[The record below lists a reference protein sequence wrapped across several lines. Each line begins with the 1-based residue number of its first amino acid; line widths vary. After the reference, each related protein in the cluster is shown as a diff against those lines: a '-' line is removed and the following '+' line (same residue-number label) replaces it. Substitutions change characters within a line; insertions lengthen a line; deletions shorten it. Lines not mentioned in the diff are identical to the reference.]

1 MVGNVKKKDKFIF
14 RCQSCG
20 GQTPK
25 WMGQCLECGEWDSL
39 VEERLISGVSKQK
52 HTPFLQTPVPI
63 DSIEVKESDRI
74 ETGVAEFDRVLGGGI
89 VDGSLILIGGDPGIG
104 KSTLMLQVLSQLASN
119 GKKCLYVSGEE
130 SIRQLSM
137 RGKRLGS
144 KHSSMLVVSETDLDS
159 ILSMTEQVRYD
170 AIVIDS
176 IQTVFHPD
184 VSSTPGS
191 VTQIR
196 EASMQFMKLAKST
209 GIPIF
214 LVGHVTK
221 VGAIAGPR
229 IMEHMV
235 DTVLYFEGDKSHV
248 FRILRAVKNRFGAT
262 NEIGVFEMNEQGLT
276 QVPNPSAVF
285 LSERTVV
292 APGSVVTSCMEGS
305 RPILV
310 EIQGLVSSSG
320 LGTPRRTVL
329 GLDNHRVALIV
340 AVMEK
345 RLGMNLSGL
354 DIFMNVTGGVKIV
367 EPAADLAIAVALA
380 SSFLDKPIEKQTLL
394 IGEIGLT
401 GEIRAVGQVQARI
414 KEASKMG
421 FTKCLVPS
429 STLKQISKIEGMTIE
444 SVSFLKDA
452 MEVLF

>member
-1 MVGNVKKKDKFIF
+1 MQKQKRDKFIF

-25 WMGQCLECGEWDSL
+25 WMGRCPDCDAWDTL
-39 VEERLISGVSKQK
+39 VEEQISSGVLKKKKSS
-52 HTPFLQTPVPI
+52 FLPEPVLLE
-63 DSIEVKESDRI
+63 SVEVEETDRI
-74 ETGVAEFDRVLGGGI
+74 KTGVGEFDRVLGGGI
-89 VDGSLILIGGDPGIG
+89 VDGTLILIGGDPGIG
-104 KSTLMLQVLSQLASN
+104 KSTLMLQVLSSLSRL

-130 SIRQLSM
+130 SVRQISM
-137 RGKRLGS
+137 RGKRLNSHG
-144 KHSSMLVVSETDLDS
+144 SSMFVVSETDLDS
-159 ILSMTEQVRYD
+159 ILAMVELTKYD
-170 AIVIDS
+170 ALVIDS
-176 IQTVFHPD
+176 IQTVFHPE

-196 EASMQFMKLAKST
+196 EAAMKFMKLAKTT
-209 GIPIF
+209 GLPIF

-235 DTVLYFEGDKSHV
+235 DTVLYFEGDKTHV
-248 FRILRAVKNRFGAT
+248 FRILRAVKNRFGST
-262 NEIGVFEMNEQGLT
+262 NEIGVFEMNEKGLIE
-276 QVPNPSAVF
+276 VPNPSAVF
-285 LSERTVV
+285 LAERSAV
-292 APGSVVTSCMEGS
+292 APGSVVTSCMEGT

-320 LGTPRRTVL
+320 GTPRRTIL
-329 GLDNHRVALIV
+329 GLDSHRVALIV

-367 EPAADLAIAVALA
+367 EPAVDLAISAALA
-380 SSFLDKPIEKQTLL
+380 STFLDKPVDKETTL

-401 GEIRAVGQVQARI
+401 GEIRAVGHVQARI

-429 STLKQISKIEGMTIE
+429 STIKQLSKIKGMTIE

>member
-1 MVGNVKKKDKFIF
+1 MKKKEKTLYL
-14 RCQSCG
+14 CQSCG
-20 GQTPK
+20 HQTHQWLGRCP
-25 WMGQCLECGEWDSL
+25 GCGEWDTLEARKEISSQGL
-39 VEERLISGVSKQK
+39 SSRFSRVAARPMLMREIDCEEDPRIYTG
-52 HTPFLQTPVPI
+52 
-63 DSIEVKESDRI
+63 IE
-74 ETGVAEFDRVLGGGI
+74 EFDRVLGGGI
-89 VDGSLILIGGDPGIG
+89 VGGTLVLIGGDPGIG
-104 KSTLMLQVLSQLASN
+104 KSTLMLQALSKLAAS
-119 GKKCLYVSGEE
+119 GKNALYVSGEE
-130 SIRQLSM
+130 SMTQIKM
-137 RGKRLGS
+137 RADRLGAADS
-144 KHSSMLVVSETDLDS
+144 PLLVAAETDLDA
-159 ILSMTEQVRYD
+159 ILEMARTLQPEV
-170 AIVIDS
+170 IVVDS
-176 IQTVFHPD
+176 IQTVYSPD
-184 VSSTPGS
+184 ITSTPGS

-196 EASMQFMKLAKST
+196 EASIRLMNMAKAT
-209 GIPIF
+209 GIPLF

-248 FRILRAVKNRFGAT
+248 FRILRAVKNRFGST
-262 NEIGVFEMNEQGLT
+262 NEIGVFEMNEKGLT
-276 QVPNPSAVF
+276 QVLNPSAVF
-285 LSERTVV
+285 LSERRSA

-310 EIQGLVSSSG
+310 EIQGLASSSG
-320 LGTPRRTVL
+320 LGKPRRTVL

-367 EPAADLAIAVALA
+367 EPAADLAIASALA

-401 GEIRAVGQVQARI
+401 GEIRAVGQIQARV

-421 FTKCLVPS
+421 FTRCLVPS
-429 STLKQISKIEGMTIE
+429 STIKQLTKIKGMTIE

>member
-1 MVGNVKKKDKFIF
+1 
-14 RCQSCG
+14 
-20 GQTPK
+20 
-25 WMGQCLECGEWDSL
+25 MGQCPDCGAWDTL
-39 VEERLISGVSKQK
+39 VEERIASGALKKRTAS
-52 HTPFLQTPVPI
+52 FLPEPVLI
-63 DSIEVKESDRI
+63 DSVETTKTDRI
-74 ETGVAEFDRVLGGGI
+74 KTGMAEFDRVLGGGI
-89 VDGSLILIGGDPGIG
+89 VDGSLTLIGGDPGIG
-104 KSTLMLQVLSQLASN
+104 KSTLMLQVLSKLSAA

-130 SIRQLSM
+130 SVRQLSM
-137 RGKRLGS
+137 RGKRLDSHGD
-144 KHSSMLVVSETDLDS
+144 KLFVVSETDLDS
-159 ILSMTEQVRYD
+159 ILAMVGKSTYH
-170 AIVIDS
+170 ALVIDS

-196 EASMQFMKLAKST
+196 EAAMQFMKLAKTT
-209 GIPIF
+209 GLPVF

-248 FRILRAVKNRFGAT
+248 FRILRAVKNRFGPT
-262 NEIGVFEMNEQGLT
+262 NEIGVFEMNETGLS

-285 LSERTVV
+285 LSERPDS

-320 LGTPRRTVL
+320 LGTPRRTIL
-329 GLDNHRVALIV
+329 GLDNHRVSLIV

-367 EPAADLAIAVALA
+367 EPSADLAIAAALA
-380 SSFLDKPIEKQTLL
+380 SSFLDKPVENKAILV
-394 IGEIGLT
+394 GEIGLT
-401 GEIRAVGQVQARI
+401 GEIRAVGHVQARI
-414 KEASKMG
+414 KEAAKMG
-421 FTKCLVPS
+421 FSKCLVPG
-429 STLKQISKIEGMTIE
+429 STIKQLSRIKNMTVE
-444 SVSFLKDA
+444 SVSALKTA

>member
-1 MVGNVKKKDKFIF
+1 MQKQKRDKFIF

-25 WMGQCLECGEWDSL
+25 WMGRCPDCNAWDTL
-39 VEERLISGVSKQK
+39 VEEQISSGVLKKKKSS
-52 HTPFLQTPVPI
+52 FLPEPVLL
-63 DSIEVKESDRI
+63 DSVEVKETDRI
-74 ETGVAEFDRVLGGGI
+74 KTGVGEFDRVLGGGI
-89 VDGSLILIGGDPGIG
+89 VDGTLILIGGDPGIG
-104 KSTLMLQVLSQLASN
+104 KSTLMLQVLSSLSSL

-130 SIRQLSM
+130 SVRQISM
-137 RGKRLGS
+137 RGKRLNSHG
-144 KHSSMLVVSETDLDS
+144 SSMFVVSETDLDS
-159 ILSMTEQVRYD
+159 ILAMVGLTKYD
-170 AIVIDS
+170 ALVIDS

-196 EASMQFMKLAKST
+196 EAAMKFMKLAKTT
-209 GIPIF
+209 GLPIF

-248 FRILRAVKNRFGAT
+248 FRILRAVKNRFGST
-262 NEIGVFEMNEQGLT
+262 NEIGVFEMNEKGLT
-276 QVPNPSAVF
+276 EVPNPSAVF
-285 LSERTVV
+285 LAERSAV
-292 APGSVVTSCMEGS
+292 APGSVVTSCMEGT

-310 EIQGLVSSSG
+310 EIQGLVSSSS
-320 LGTPRRTVL
+320 GTPRRTIL
-329 GLDNHRVALIV
+329 GLDSHRVALIV

-367 EPAADLAIAVALA
+367 EPAVDLAIATALA
-380 SSFLDKPIEKQTLL
+380 STFLDKPVDKETTL

-401 GEIRAVGQVQARI
+401 GEIRAVGHVQARI
-414 KEASKMG
+414 KEACKMG

-429 STLKQISKIEGMTIE
+429 STIKQLSKIKGMTIE

>member
-1 MVGNVKKKDKFIF
+1 MQKQKRDKFIF

-20 GQTPK
+20 GQAPK
-25 WMGQCLECGEWDSL
+25 WMGKCPDCGAWDTL
-39 VEERLISGVSKQK
+39 VEERISSGVLKKKKSS
-52 HTPFLQTPVPI
+52 FLPEPVLL
-63 DSIEVKESDRI
+63 DSVEAEETDRI
-74 ETGVAEFDRVLGGGI
+74 KTGVGEFDRVLGGGI
-89 VDGSLILIGGDPGIG
+89 VDGTLILIGGDPGIG
-104 KSTLMLQVLSQLASN
+104 KSTLMLQVLSSLSKA

-130 SIRQLSM
+130 SVRQLSM
-137 RGKRLGS
+137 RGKRLNSHGA
-144 KHSSMLVVSETDLDS
+144 SMFVVSETDLDS
-159 ILSMTEQVRYD
+159 ILAMVGLTKYD
-170 AIVIDS
+170 ALVIDS

-196 EASMQFMKLAKST
+196 EAAMQFMKLAKTT
-209 GIPIF
+209 GLPIF

-248 FRILRAVKNRFGAT
+248 FRILRAVKNRFGST
-262 NEIGVFEMNEQGLT
+262 NEIGVFEMNEKGLT
-276 QVPNPSAVF
+276 EVPNPSAVF
-285 LSERTVV
+285 LAERSAVS
-292 APGSVVTSCMEGS
+292 PGSVVTSCMEGT

-320 LGTPRRTVL
+320 LGTPRRTIL

-354 DIFMNVTGGVKIV
+354 DIFMNVIGGVKIV
-367 EPAADLAIAVALA
+367 EPAVDLAIAAALA
-380 SSFLDKPIEKQTLL
+380 STFLDKPVDKGTTL

-401 GEIRAVGQVQARI
+401 GEIRAVGHVQARI
-414 KEASKMG
+414 KEAAKMG

-429 STLKQISKIEGMTIE
+429 STIKQLSKIKGMTIE
-444 SVSFLKDA
+444 SVSFLKSA

>member
-1 MVGNVKKKDKFIF
+1 MKKKDKFTF

-20 GQTPK
+20 GQAPK
-25 WMGQCLECGEWDSL
+25 WMGKCPDCGAWDTL
-39 VEERLISGVSKQK
+39 VEERIISGVFKKKKSS
-52 HTPFLQTPVPI
+52 FLPEPVLL
-63 DSIEVKESDRI
+63 DSVEVEESDRI
-74 ETGVAEFDRVLGGGI
+74 KTGVGEFDRVLGGGI
-89 VDGSLILIGGDPGIG
+89 VDGTLILIGGDPGIG
-104 KSTLMLQVLSQLASN
+104 KSTLMLQVLSSLSSA

-130 SIRQLSM
+130 SVRQISM
-137 RGKRLGS
+137 RGKRLNSHGA
-144 KHSSMLVVSETDLDS
+144 SMFVVSETDLDS
-159 ILSMTEQVRYD
+159 ILAMVELSKYD
-170 AIVIDS
+170 ALVIDS

-196 EASMQFMKLAKST
+196 EAAMQFMKLAKTT
-209 GIPIF
+209 GLPIF

-235 DTVLYFEGDKSHV
+235 DTVLYFEGDKNHV
-248 FRILRAVKNRFGAT
+248 FRILRAVKNRFGST
-262 NEIGVFEMNEQGLT
+262 NEIGVFEMNEKGLT
-276 QVPNPSAVF
+276 EVPNPSAVF
-285 LSERTVV
+285 LAERSVV
-292 APGSVVTSCMEGS
+292 APGSVVTSCMEGT

-320 LGTPRRTVL
+320 FGTPRRTVL
-329 GLDNHRVALIV
+329 GLDNNRVALII

-354 DIFMNVTGGVKIV
+354 DIFMNVIGGVKII
-367 EPAADLAIAVALA
+367 EPAVDLAIAAALA
-380 SSFLDKPIEKQTLL
+380 SSFLDKPIDKKTTL

-401 GEIRAVGQVQARI
+401 GEIRAVGHVQARI
-414 KEASKMG
+414 KEAAKMG

-429 STLKQISKIEGMTIE
+429 STIKQLSKIKGMTIE
-444 SVSFLKDA
+444 SVSFLKSA

>member
-1 MVGNVKKKDKFIF
+1 VPVT
-14 RCQSCG
+14 
-20 GQTPK
+20 QT
-25 WMGQCLECGEWDSL
+25 Q
-39 VEERLISGVSKQK
+39 RL
-52 HTPFLQTPVPI
+52 L
-63 DSIEVKESDRI
+63 
-74 ETGVAEFDRVLGGGI
+74 TGITEFDRVLGGGI

-104 KSTLMLQVLSQLASN
+104 KSTLMLQVLATLSKSR
-119 GKKCLYVSGEE
+119 KKCLYVSGEE
-130 SIRQLSM
+130 SILQLSM
-137 RGKRLGS
+137 RGKRLDSGS
-144 KHSSMLVVSETDLDS
+144 DSLFIVAETDLDS
-159 ILSMTEQVRYD
+159 ILSMVEKQHYD
-170 AIVIDS
+170 AMVIDS

-196 EASMQFMKLAKST
+196 EASMQFMRLAKTT

-235 DTVLYFEGDKSHV
+235 DTVLYFEGDKSHI
-248 FRILRAVKNRFGAT
+248 FRILRAVKNRFGST
-262 NEIGVFEMNEQGLT
+262 NEIGVFEMRERGLT
-276 QVPNPSAVF
+276 QVPNPSAIF
-285 LSERTVV
+285 LSDRSAV
-292 APGSVVTSCMEGS
+292 APGSVVTSSMEGT

-320 LGTPRRTVL
+320 MGNPRRTVL
-329 GLDNHRVALIV
+329 GLDNNRVALIL

-354 DIFMNVTGGVKIV
+354 DVFMNVIGGGRIV
-367 EPAADLAIAVALA
+367 EPSADLAIAAALA
-380 SSFLDKPIEKQTLL
+380 SSFLDKPVHKETTL

-401 GEIRAVGQVQARI
+401 GEIRAVSHAQARI
-414 KEASKMG
+414 KEAAKMG
-421 FTKCLVPS
+421 FTTCLVPS
-429 STLKQISKIEGMTIE
+429 SAMKQLSRVQGMTIE

-452 MEVLF
+452 MEVLFDGQEA

>member
-1 MVGNVKKKDKFIF
+1 MKKKDQTIY
-14 RCQSCG
+14 RCQACS

-25 WMGQCLECGEWDSL
+25 WMGKCPECGAWDTL
-39 VEERLISGVSKQK
+39 TEERLISGTGKK
-52 HTPFLQTPVPI
+52 KKNTFLPEPVPI
-63 DSIEVKESDRI
+63 GSVTARESDR
-74 ETGVAEFDRVLGGGI
+74 TLTHLTEFDRVLGGGI

-104 KSTLMLQVLSQLASN
+104 KSTLMLQVLSKLSN
-119 GKKCLYVSGEE
+119 TGKKCLYVSGEE
-130 SIRQLSM
+130 SIRQISM
-137 RGKRLGS
+137 RGRRLETRGDD
-144 KHSSMLVVSETDLDS
+144 MFVVSETDLET
-159 ILSMTEQVRYD
+159 ILSLVQNTKYD
-170 AIVIDS
+170 ALVVDS

-184 VSSTPGS
+184 ITSTPGS

-196 EASMQFMKLAKST
+196 EASMQFMKLAKTT

-235 DTVLYFEGDKSHV
+235 DTVLYFEGDKSHI
-248 FRILRAVKNRFGAT
+248 FRILRAVKNRFGST
-262 NEIGVFEMNEQGLT
+262 NEIGVFEMNERGLT

-285 LSERTVV
+285 LSERSSV

-305 RPILV
+305 RPILI
-310 EIQGLVSSSG
+310 EIQGLASSSG

-329 GLDNHRVALIV
+329 GLDNNRVALIV

-345 RLGMNLSGL
+345 RLGMNLAGL
-354 DIFMNVTGGVKIV
+354 DIFMNVTGGVKV
-367 EPAADLAIAVALA
+367 FEPSADLAIAGALA
-380 SSFLDKPIEKQTLL
+380 SSFLDKPVDNKTIL

-401 GEIRAVGQVQARI
+401 GEIRAVGQVQSRI
-414 KEASKMG
+414 KEAAKMG
-421 FTKCLVPS
+421 FTRCLVPS
-429 STLKQISKIEGMTIE
+429 TVIKQISKVKGMTIE

>member
-1 MVGNVKKKDKFIF
+1 MQKQKRDKFIF

-25 WMGQCLECGEWDSL
+25 WMGRCPDCNAWDTL
-39 VEERLISGVSKQK
+39 VEEQISSGVLKKKKSS
-52 HTPFLQTPVPI
+52 FLPEPVLL
-63 DSIEVKESDRI
+63 DSVEVKETDRI
-74 ETGVAEFDRVLGGGI
+74 KTGVGEFDRVLGGEI
-89 VDGSLILIGGDPGIG
+89 VDGTLILIGGDPGIG
-104 KSTLMLQVLSQLASN
+104 KSTLMLQVLSSLSSL

-130 SIRQLSM
+130 SVRQISM
-137 RGKRLGS
+137 RGKRLNSHG
-144 KHSSMLVVSETDLDS
+144 SSMFVVSETDLDS
-159 ILSMTEQVRYD
+159 ILAMVGLTKYD
-170 AIVIDS
+170 ALVIDS

-196 EASMQFMKLAKST
+196 EAAMKFMKLAKTT
-209 GIPIF
+209 GLPIF

-248 FRILRAVKNRFGAT
+248 FRILRAVKNRFGST
-262 NEIGVFEMNEQGLT
+262 NEIGVFEMNEKGLIE
-276 QVPNPSAVF
+276 VPNPSAVF
-285 LSERTVV
+285 LAERSAV
-292 APGSVVTSCMEGS
+292 APGSVVTSCMEGT

-310 EIQGLVSSSG
+310 EIQGLVSSSS
-320 LGTPRRTVL
+320 GTPRRTIL
-329 GLDNHRVALIV
+329 GLDSHRVALIV

-345 RLGMNLSGL
+345 RLGMNLTGL

-367 EPAADLAIAVALA
+367 EPAVDLAIATALA
-380 SSFLDKPIEKQTLL
+380 STFLDKPVDKETTL

-401 GEIRAVGQVQARI
+401 GEIRAVGHVQARI
-414 KEASKMG
+414 KEACKMG

-429 STLKQISKIEGMTIE
+429 STIKQLSKIKGMTIE

>member
-1 MVGNVKKKDKFIF
+1 LF
-14 RCQSCG
+14 
-20 GQTPK
+20 
-25 WMGQCLECGEWDSL
+25 
-39 VEERLISGVSKQK
+39 
-52 HTPFLQTPVPI
+52 
-63 DSIEVKESDRI
+63 
-74 ETGVAEFDRVLGGGI
+74 
-89 VDGSLILIGGDPGIG
+89 
-104 KSTLMLQVLSQLASN
+104 
-119 GKKCLYVSGEE
+119 
-130 SIRQLSM
+130 
-137 RGKRLGS
+137 
-144 KHSSMLVVSETDLDS
+144 VVSETDLDS
-159 ILSMTEQVRYD
+159 ILAMVGKSTYH
-170 AIVIDS
+170 ALVIDS

-196 EASMQFMKLAKST
+196 EAAMQFMKLAKTT
-209 GIPIF
+209 GLPVF

-248 FRILRAVKNRFGAT
+248 FRILRAVKNRFGPT
-262 NEIGVFEMNEQGLT
+262 NEIGVFEMNETGLS

-285 LSERTVV
+285 LSERPDS

-320 LGTPRRTVL
+320 LGTPRRTIL
-329 GLDNHRVALIV
+329 GLDNHRVSLIV

-367 EPAADLAIAVALA
+367 EPSADLAIAAALA
-380 SSFLDKPIEKQTLL
+380 SSFLDKPVENKAILV
-394 IGEIGLT
+394 GEIGLT
-401 GEIRAVGQVQARI
+401 GEIRAVGHVQARI
-414 KEASKMG
+414 KEAAKMG
-421 FTKCLVPS
+421 FSKCLVPG
-429 STLKQISKIEGMTIE
+429 STIKQLSRIKNMTVE
-444 SVSFLKDA
+444 SVSALKTA

>member
-1 MVGNVKKKDKFIF
+1 MKKKDKFVF

-20 GQTPK
+20 GRAPK
-25 WMGQCLECGEWDSL
+25 WMGQCPECGAWDTL
-39 VEERLISGVSKQK
+39 VEERLVSGGSKRKQNV
-52 HTPFLQTPVPI
+52 FLPEPVAI
-63 DSIEVKESDRI
+63 GSVDAKASERI
-74 ETGVAEFDRVLGGGI
+74 KTGLAEFDRVLGGGI

-104 KSTLMLQVLSQLASN
+104 KSTLMLQVLSRMAN
-119 GKKCLYVSGEE
+119 AGKKCLYVSGEE
-130 SIRQLSM
+130 SIRQISM
-137 RGKRLGS
+137 RGRRLETRS
-144 KHSSMLVVSETDLDS
+144 DDLLVVSETDLET
-159 ILSMTEQVRYD
+159 ILTLVEDTKYE
-170 AIVIDS
+170 ALVIDS
-176 IQTVFHPD
+176 IQTVFHPEIA
-184 VSSTPGS
+184 STPGS

-196 EASMQFMKLAKST
+196 EAAMQFMKLAKST

-221 VGAIAGPR
+221 IGSIAGPR

-235 DTVLYFEGDKSHV
+235 DTVLYFEGDKSHI
-248 FRILRAVKNRFGAT
+248 FRILRAVKNRFGST

-285 LSERTVV
+285 LSERSTV

-305 RPILV
+305 RPILI
-310 EIQGLVSSSG
+310 EIQGLASGSG

-345 RLGMNLSGL
+345 RLGMNLAGL
-354 DIFMNVTGGVKIV
+354 DIFMNVTGGVKVV
-367 EPAADLAIAVALA
+367 EPAADMAIAGALA
-380 SSFLDKPIEKQTLL
+380 SSFLDRPVDNKTIL

-414 KEASKMG
+414 KEAAKMG
-421 FTKCLVPS
+421 FSRCLVPS
-429 STLKQISKIEGMTIE
+429 TTIKQLSKVKGMTIE
-444 SVSFLKDA
+444 SVSFLKDV

>member
-1 MVGNVKKKDKFIF
+1 MTKKDKFTF

-25 WMGQCLECGEWDSL
+25 WMGRCPDCGAWETL
-39 VEERLISGVSKQK
+39 VEERIISGVFKKKKSS
-52 HTPFLQTPVPI
+52 FLPEPVLI
-63 DSIEVKESDRI
+63 DSVEVKETDRI
-74 ETGVAEFDRVLGGGI
+74 KTGVGEFDRVLGGGM

-104 KSTLMLQVLSQLASN
+104 KSTLMLQVLSSLSKA
-119 GKKCLYVSGEE
+119 GKKCLYVTGEE
-130 SIRQLSM
+130 SVRQISM
-137 RGKRLGS
+137 RSKRLNSHG
-144 KHSSMLVVSETDLDS
+144 SSMYVVSETDLDA
-159 ILSMTEQVRYD
+159 ILAIVALSKYD
-170 AIVIDS
+170 ALVIDS

-196 EASMQFMKLAKST
+196 EAAMQFMKLSKSS
-209 GIPIF
+209 GLPIF

-248 FRILRAVKNRFGAT
+248 FRILRAVKNRFGST
-262 NEIGVFEMNEQGLT
+262 NEIGVFEMNERGLT

-285 LSERTVV
+285 LAERAAV
-292 APGSVVTSCMEGS
+292 APGSVVTSCMEGT
-305 RPILV
+305 RPILI
-310 EIQGLVSSSG
+310 EIQGLVSSSS
-320 LGTPRRTVL
+320 LGTPRRTIL
-329 GLDNHRVALIV
+329 GLDNQRVALIV

-367 EPAADLAIAVALA
+367 EPAADLAIAAALA
-380 SSFLDKPIEKQTLL
+380 SSFLDKPIDKKTTL

-401 GEIRAVGQVQARI
+401 GEIRAVGHVQARI
-414 KEASKMG
+414 KEAAKMG
-421 FTKCLVPS
+421 FTNCLVPS
-429 STLKQISKIEGMTIE
+429 SSIKQLSKIKGVTIE
-444 SVSFLKDA
+444 SISFLKSA
-452 MEVLF
+452 IEVLF

>member
-1 MVGNVKKKDKFIF
+1 
-14 RCQSCG
+14 
-20 GQTPK
+20 
-25 WMGQCLECGEWDSL
+25 MGRCLECGAWDTL
-39 VEERLISGVSKQK
+39 VEERIVAGVSKK
-52 HTPFLQTPVPI
+52 KKSSFLPEPVPI
-63 DSIEVKESDRI
+63 DSVVVEETDRI
-74 ETGVAEFDRVLGGGI
+74 KTGIAEFDRVLGGGL

-104 KSTLMLQVLSQLASN
+104 KSTLMLQVLSKLSEA
-119 GKKCLYVSGEE
+119 GGKCLYVSGEE
-130 SIRQLSM
+130 SVRQLSM
-137 RGKRLGS
+137 RGKRLNS
-144 KHSSMLVVSETDLDS
+144 KGASMFLVSETDLDS
-159 ILSMTEQVRYD
+159 ILAMVEKSKYD
-170 AIVIDS
+170 ALVIDS

-196 EASMQFMKLAKST
+196 EAAMQFMRLAKIT
-209 GIPIF
+209 GIPVF

-248 FRILRAVKNRFGAT
+248 FRILRAVKNRFGPT
-262 NEIGVFEMNEQGLT
+262 NEIGVFEMNEKGLT

-285 LSERTVV
+285 LSERSAI

-310 EIQGLVSSSG
+310 EIQGLVSSSS

-329 GLDNHRVALIV
+329 GLDSQRVSLIV

-367 EPAADLAIAVALA
+367 EPAVDLAIAAALA
-380 SSFLDKPIEKQTLL
+380 SSFLDKPVDKQTTLV
-394 IGEIGLT
+394 GEIGLT
-401 GEIRAVGQVQARI
+401 GEIRAVGHVQARI
-414 KEASKMG
+414 KEAAKMG

-429 STLKQISKIEGMTIE
+429 NSIKQLSKIKGMTIE
-444 SVSFLKDA
+444 SVSFLKSA

>member
-1 MVGNVKKKDKFIF
+1 MNKKQKFIF

-25 WMGQCLECGEWDSL
+25 WMGKCPECGAWDTL
-39 VEERLISGVSKQK
+39 VEERMSSGVLKKKKSS
-52 HTPFLQTPVPI
+52 FLSTPVLL
-63 DSIEVKESDRI
+63 DSVDVEETDRI
-74 ETGVAEFDRVLGGGI
+74 KTGVGEFDRVLGGGI
-89 VDGSLILIGGDPGIG
+89 VDGTLILIGGDPGIG
-104 KSTLMLQVLSQLASN
+104 KSTLMLQVLSSLSGL

-130 SIRQLSM
+130 SVRQISM
-137 RGKRLGS
+137 RGKRLNSHGT
-144 KHSSMLVVSETDLDS
+144 SMFVVSETDLES
-159 ILSMTEQVRYD
+159 ILAMVEISKYD
-170 AIVIDS
+170 ALVIDS

-196 EASMQFMKLAKST
+196 EAAMQFMKLAKTT
-209 GIPIF
+209 GLPIF

-248 FRILRAVKNRFGAT
+248 FRILRAVKNRFGST
-262 NEIGVFEMNEQGLT
+262 NEIGVFEMNEKGLIE
-276 QVPNPSAVF
+276 VPNPSAVF
-285 LSERTVV
+285 LAERAAV
-292 APGSVVTSCMEGS
+292 APGSVVTSCMEGT

-320 LGTPRRTVL
+320 LGTPRRTIL
-329 GLDNHRVALIV
+329 GLDSHRVALIV

-354 DIFMNVTGGVKIV
+354 DIFMNVIGGVKIV
-367 EPAADLAIAVALA
+367 EPAVDLAIAAALA
-380 SSFLDKPIEKQTLL
+380 STFLDKPVDKKTTL

-401 GEIRAVGQVQARI
+401 GEIRAVGHVQARI
-414 KEASKMG
+414 KEACKMG

-429 STLKQISKIEGMTIE
+429 STIKQLSKIKGMTIE

>member
-1 MVGNVKKKDKFIF
+1 MGKCPD
-14 RCQSCG
+14 CG
-20 GQTPK
+20 A
-25 WMGQCLECGEWDSL
+25 WDTL
-39 VEERLISGVSKQK
+39 VEERILSGALKKTTSS
-52 HTPFLQTPVPI
+52 FLPEPVLI
-63 DSIEVKESDRI
+63 DSVTVKESDRI
-74 ETGVAEFDRVLGGGI
+74 KTGVAEFDRVLGGGI

-104 KSTLMLQVLSQLASN
+104 KSTLMLQILSSLSEA

-130 SIRQLSM
+130 SVQQISM
-137 RGKRLGS
+137 RGKRLNSHG
-144 KHSSMLVVSETDLDS
+144 SSMFVVSETDLDS
-159 ILSMTEQVRYD
+159 ILAMVEQSKYD
-170 AIVIDS
+170 ALVIDS

-196 EASMQFMKLAKST
+196 EAAMQFMRLAKST

-248 FRILRAVKNRFGAT
+248 FRILRAVKNRFGPT
-262 NEIGVFEMNEQGLT
+262 NEIGVFEMNEQGLS

-285 LSERTVV
+285 LSERSAV
-292 APGSVVTSCMEGS
+292 APGSVVTSCMEGT

-320 LGTPRRTVL
+320 LGTPRRTIL

-367 EPAADLAIAVALA
+367 EPSADLAIAAALA
-380 SSFLDKPIEKQTLL
+380 SSFLDKPVGKKTILL
-394 IGEIGLT
+394 GEIGLT
-401 GEIRAVGQVQARI
+401 GEIRAVSHIQARI
-414 KEASKMG
+414 KEAAKMG
-421 FTKCLVPS
+421 FEKCLVPS
-429 STLKQISKIEGMTIE
+429 STIKQLSKIKGMAIE
-444 SVSFLKDA
+444 SVSFLKSA
-452 MEVLF
+452 VEVLFE

>member
-1 MVGNVKKKDKFIF
+1 M
-14 RCQSCG
+14 
-20 GQTPK
+20 
-25 WMGQCLECGEWDSL
+25 
-39 VEERLISGVSKQK
+39 
-52 HTPFLQTPVPI
+52 
-63 DSIEVKESDRI
+63 EVDETHRI
-74 ETGVAEFDRVLGGGI
+74 KTGIAEFDRALGGGI
-89 VDGSLILIGGDPGIG
+89 VEGSLTLIGGDPGIG
-104 KSTLMLQVLSQLASN
+104 KSTLMLQALSSLSAL

-130 SIRQLSM
+130 SVRQLSM
-137 RGKRLGS
+137 RSKRLGS
-144 KHSSMLVVSETDLDS
+144 AGPSLFVVPETDLDS
-159 ILSMTEQVRYD
+159 ILAIVAQTRYD
-170 AIVIDS
+170 ALVIDS

-184 VSSTPGS
+184 VSATPGS

-196 EASMQFMKLAKST
+196 EAAMQFMKLAKST
-209 GIPIF
+209 GLPVF

-248 FRILRAVKNRFGAT
+248 FRILRAVKNRFGST
-262 NEIGVFEMNEQGLT
+262 NEIGVFEMNEKGLT

-285 LSERTVV
+285 LSERSAV
-292 APGSVVTSCMEGS
+292 APGSVVTACMEGT

-320 LGTPRRTVL
+320 LGTPRRTIL
-329 GLDNHRVALIV
+329 GLDNNRVALIV

-367 EPAADLAIAVALA
+367 EPAVDLAIAAALA
-380 SSFLDKPIEKQTLL
+380 SSFLDRPVDKQTTL

-401 GEIRAVGQVQARI
+401 GEIRAVAHVQARI
-414 KEASKMG
+414 KEAAKMG
-421 FTKCLVPS
+421 FTRCLVPS
-429 STLKQISKIEGMTIE
+429 SAIKQLSKIKGMTIE
-444 SVSFLKDA
+444 SVRFLKDA
-452 MEVLF
+452 IEVLF

>member
-1 MVGNVKKKDKFIF
+1 MQKQKRDKFIF

-25 WMGQCLECGEWDSL
+25 WMGRCPDCNAWDTL
-39 VEERLISGVSKQK
+39 VEEQISSGVLKKKKSS
-52 HTPFLQTPVPI
+52 FLPEPVLL
-63 DSIEVKESDRI
+63 DSVEVKETDRI
-74 ETGVAEFDRVLGGGI
+74 KTGVGEFDRVLGGGI
-89 VDGSLILIGGDPGIG
+89 VDGTLILIGGDPGIG
-104 KSTLMLQVLSQLASN
+104 KSTLMLQVLSSLSSL

-130 SIRQLSM
+130 SVRQISM
-137 RGKRLGS
+137 RGKRLNSHG
-144 KHSSMLVVSETDLDS
+144 SSMFVVSETDLDS
-159 ILSMTEQVRYD
+159 ILAMVGLTKYD
-170 AIVIDS
+170 ALVIDS

-196 EASMQFMKLAKST
+196 EAAMKFMKLAKTT
-209 GIPIF
+209 GLPIF

-248 FRILRAVKNRFGAT
+248 FRILRAVKNRFGST
-262 NEIGVFEMNEQGLT
+262 NEIGVFEMNEKGLIE
-276 QVPNPSAVF
+276 VPNPSAVF
-285 LSERTVV
+285 LAERSAV
-292 APGSVVTSCMEGS
+292 APGSVVTSCMEGT

-310 EIQGLVSSSG
+310 EIQGLVSSSS
-320 LGTPRRTVL
+320 GTPRRTIL
-329 GLDNHRVALIV
+329 GLDSHRVALIV

-367 EPAADLAIAVALA
+367 EPAVDLAIATALA
-380 SSFLDKPIEKQTLL
+380 STFLDKPVDKETTL

-401 GEIRAVGQVQARI
+401 GEIRAVGHVQARI
-414 KEASKMG
+414 KEACKMG

-429 STLKQISKIEGMTIE
+429 STIKQLSKIKGMTIE

>member
-1 MVGNVKKKDKFIF
+1 MQKKDKFIF

-20 GQTPK
+20 GQAPK
-25 WMGQCLECGEWDSL
+25 WMGKCPDCGAWDTL
-39 VEERLISGVSKQK
+39 VEERISSGVLKKKKSS
-52 HTPFLQTPVPI
+52 FLQEPVLL
-63 DSIEVKESDRI
+63 DSVEVKETDRI
-74 ETGVAEFDRVLGGGI
+74 KTGVGEFDRVLGGGI
-89 VDGSLILIGGDPGIG
+89 VDGTLILIGGDPGIG
-104 KSTLMLQVLSQLASN
+104 KSTLMLQVLSSLSKA

-130 SIRQLSM
+130 SVRQLSM
-137 RGKRLGS
+137 RGKRLNSHGA
-144 KHSSMLVVSETDLDS
+144 SMFVVSETDLDS
-159 ILSMTEQVRYD
+159 ILAMVELTKYD
-170 AIVIDS
+170 ALVIDS

-196 EASMQFMKLAKST
+196 EAAMQFMKLAKTT
-209 GIPIF
+209 GLPIF

-248 FRILRAVKNRFGAT
+248 FRILRAVKNRFGST
-262 NEIGVFEMNEQGLT
+262 NEIGVFEMNEKGLT
-276 QVPNPSAVF
+276 EVPNPSAVF
-285 LSERTVV
+285 LAERSAV
-292 APGSVVTSCMEGS
+292 APGSVVTSCMEGT

-320 LGTPRRTVL
+320 LGTPRRTIL
-329 GLDNHRVALIV
+329 GLDNNRVALIV

-354 DIFMNVTGGVKIV
+354 DIFMNVIGGVKIV
-367 EPAADLAIAVALA
+367 EPAVDLAIAAALA
-380 SSFLDKPIEKQTLL
+380 SSFLDKPIDKKTTL

-401 GEIRAVGQVQARI
+401 GEIRAVGHVQARI
-414 KEASKMG
+414 KEAAKMG

-429 STLKQISKIEGMTIE
+429 STIKQLSKIKGMTIE

>member
-1 MVGNVKKKDKFIF
+1 LAKQDKFIF
-14 RCQSCG
+14 KCQSCG
-20 GQTPK
+20 NSAPK
-25 WMGQCLECGEWDSL
+25 WMGRCPDCGAWDSL
-39 VEERLISGVSKQK
+39 VEERMILGGKKRRGASLI
-52 HTPFLQTPVPI
+52 PEPVRI
-63 DSIEVKESDRI
+63 DSVEVKSDSRVK
-74 ETGVAEFDRVLGGGI
+74 TGMAEFDRVLGGGI
-89 VDGSLILIGGDPGIG
+89 VDGSLTLIGGDPGIG
-104 KSTLMLQVLSQLASN
+104 KSTLMLQVLSSLACT

-130 SIRQLSM
+130 SVLQLSM
-137 RGKRLGS
+137 RGKRLESLGAS
-144 KHSSMLVVSETDLDS
+144 LFVVSETDLNA
-159 ILSMTEQVRYD
+159 ILAMVEHARYD
-170 AIVIDS
+170 ALVIDS

-184 VSSTPGS
+184 VASTPGS

-209 GIPIF
+209 GIPVF

-248 FRILRAVKNRFGAT
+248 FRILRAVKNRFGST
-262 NEIGVFEMNEQGLT
+262 NEIGVFEMNEAGLA

-285 LSERTVV
+285 LAERAAVS
-292 APGSVVTSCMEGS
+292 PGSVVTACMEGT

-320 LGTPRRTVL
+320 LGTPRRTIL
-329 GLDNHRVALIV
+329 GLDNHRVALIM

-354 DIFMNVTGGVKIV
+354 DVFMNVAGGVKIV
-367 EPAADLAIAVALA
+367 EPGADLAIASALA
-380 SSFLDKPIEKQTLL
+380 SSFLDKAMDQKTIF

-401 GEIRAVGQVQARI
+401 GEIRSVGHVQARI
-414 KEASKMG
+414 KEAAKMG
-421 FTKCLVPS
+421 FNRCLVPS
-429 STLKQISKIEGMTIE
+429 GAIKQLSKIKGMTIE

-452 MEVLF
+452 MGVSF

>member
-1 MVGNVKKKDKFIF
+1 MQKQKRDKFIF

-25 WMGQCLECGEWDSL
+25 WMGRCPDCNAWDTL
-39 VEERLISGVSKQK
+39 VEEQISSGVLKKKKSS
-52 HTPFLQTPVPI
+52 FLPEPVLL
-63 DSIEVKESDRI
+63 DSVEVKETDRI
-74 ETGVAEFDRVLGGGI
+74 KTGVGEFDRVLGGGI
-89 VDGSLILIGGDPGIG
+89 VDGTLILIGGDPGIG
-104 KSTLMLQVLSQLASN
+104 KSTLMLQVLSSLSSL

-130 SIRQLSM
+130 SVRQISM
-137 RGKRLGS
+137 RGKRLNSHG
-144 KHSSMLVVSETDLDS
+144 SSMFVVSETDLDS
-159 ILSMTEQVRYD
+159 ILAMVGLTKYD
-170 AIVIDS
+170 ALVIDS

-196 EASMQFMKLAKST
+196 EAAMKFMKLAKTT
-209 GIPIF
+209 GLPIF

-248 FRILRAVKNRFGAT
+248 FRILRAVKNRFGST
-262 NEIGVFEMNEQGLT
+262 NEIGVFEMNEKGLIE
-276 QVPNPSAVF
+276 VPNPSAVF
-285 LSERTVV
+285 LAERSAV
-292 APGSVVTSCMEGS
+292 APGSVVTSCMEGT

-310 EIQGLVSSSG
+310 EIQGLVSSSS
-320 LGTPRRTVL
+320 GTPRRTIL
-329 GLDNHRVALIV
+329 GLDSHRVALIV

-345 RLGMNLSGL
+345 RLGMNLTGL

-367 EPAADLAIAVALA
+367 EPAVDLAIAAALA
-380 SSFLDKPIEKQTLL
+380 STFLDKPVDKETTL

-401 GEIRAVGQVQARI
+401 GEIRAVGHVQARI
-414 KEASKMG
+414 KEACKMG

-429 STLKQISKIEGMTIE
+429 STIKQLSKIKGMTIE